1 MEVLTGARDEA
12 HLVALRR
19 LMARSTFESV
29 RSDDFEVATSLYRS
43 ARRSGVTVRS
53 LNDGVIAAVAVRLGV
68 PVLHVDRDFDAL
80 STCTELRV
88 QRPIA

>member
-1 MEVLTGARDEA
+1 MEVLAGARDEA

-19 LMARSTFESV
+19 LMARCTFESV

-43 ARRSGVTVRS
+43 ARRFGVTVRS